1 MELIKQILKK
11 RRIDETWFEYDES
24 DILDPKTMLNLDK
37 AFKRIEKAIKSGER
51 IAISADIDPDG
62 VTSSVSLYKALIHF
76 GAKEENVRILRH
88 SRGEGHGIKYQVDQ
102 IDGEDLLIICDSST
116 NDVFTC
122 EELSEWMDVIIL
134 DHHEVEEKNLHVL
147 LVNPQ
152 QRGCEYKNK
161 HISAATV
168 VYHLI
173 QLFDEKYDDWF
184 ADQIVDLTMLG
195 MIADVVD
202 MKKKSNRA
210 IVKKGLDNIQNV
222 GLAEMVRKK
231 NAFSQSLKS
240 SDIAFNIIPA
250 INSALRY
257 DEQERVFDLFLEE
270 DPAVARKISN
280 SLFLQARKRK
290 EALTKALDDVELLS
304 SENVIIGL
312 MSKEKANNSSLNGV
326 IAQKLASEHKRPAIL
341 ISETKGGYGGSLRS
355 YSGFDLREYLL
366 ASGLFVYVSGHA
378 QAAGVKFNEENLEN
392 ILQYIKDNPITL
404 EKVVRY
410 DLEVDELTA
419 DMIAEISELN
429 KVTGNKFESIKVKL
443 NSPVRQYELFGS
455 EKNHGR
461 LSIDDFIAVKFFV
474 SEGDAINEIKPGD
487 TVEVIGE
494 PSVNRWY
501 HGGQKKVIIDHQ
513 ILIDEVNKIELG

>member
-37 AFKRIEKAIKSGER
+37 AFKRIEKAIKSSER

-134 DHHEVEEKNLHVL
+134 DHHEVEEKNPHVL

-257 DEQERVFDLFLEE
+257 NEQEKVFSLFLEE

-280 SLFLQARKRK
+280 SLFLQAQKRK
-290 EALTKALDDVELLS
+290 KSLTATLEDISILS
-304 SENVIIGL
+304 KENVIVGV
-312 MSKEKANNSSLNGV
+312 MPPGSSKNSSLNGV
-326 IAQKLASEHKRPAIL
+326 IAQKLASEYKRPAIL
-341 ISETKGGYGGSLRS
+341 VNESGRFFGGSLRS
-355 YSGFDLREYLL
+355 YSGFDLRDYLL
-366 ASGLFVYVSGHA
+366 KSGLFTYVSGHA
-378 QAAGVKFNEENLEN
+378 EAAGLKFETYKMGM
-392 ILQYIKDNPITL
+392 ILQYIKDSPITL
-404 EKVVRY
+404 EKVLRY

-419 DMIAEISELN
+419 EMIEKISELN
-429 KVTGNKFESIKVKL
+429 KVTGNRFESIKVKL

-501 HGGQKKVIIDHQ
+501 HGGQKKVIVDHQ